1 MILHKNSGYYR
12 AWKGRGMVAG
22 AALAGMMTLV
32 AGGGA
37 ASAQSV
43 VTNARSATAGAGSL
57 SGVRPASR
65 LHTAGRLTAANTFP
79 TKGGILFGGTDQIAN
94 LSSQLGRNLAIIR
107 VYYTIGQSF
116 PSYIDN
122 EHMSEGSTLLV
133 SLDSN
138 GQSYAG
144 ITSGQYDTTINT
156 FLAAVNAAAVKYD
169 LTSVFITF
177 QHEPD
182 NSKHA
187 SLGTPAEFVA
197 AWDHVHQLAAA
208 ADLDWNQGDGGRL
221 MWTLILLHNTYAIGT
236 NADGYWPGAS
246 EVDVVATDGYNSYG
260 CSKTVTSNQTPTEI
274 FSPLLSFAKTNGGMP
289 VIIAEWASY
298 AGNPAAQVTFIQQ
311 MQTYLTNN
319 HKKIKAAD
327 YWDDAGA
334 NCSYKIDSNPASI
347 AALKVL
353 GASADL
359 QGTAHS

>member
-1 MILHKNSGYYR
+1 
-12 AWKGRGMVAG
+12 MVAG

-57 SGVRPASR
+57 SGARPASK

-197 AWDHVHQLAAA
+197 AWDHVHALAAA

-319 HKKIKAAD
+319 HRKIKAAD

-334 NCSYKIDSNPASI
+334 KCSYKIDSNPASI

>member
-12 AWKGRGMVAG
+12 ARKGRGMVAG
-22 AALAGMMTLV
+22 AALAGLMTLV

-43 VTNARSATAGAGSL
+43 VTNTRSATAGAGSL

-65 LHTAGRLTAANTFP
+65 LHTAGRIAAANTFP
-79 TKGGILFGGTDQIAN
+79 TKGGILFGGTDAIAK
-94 LSSQLGRNLAIIR
+94 LSSQLGRNLAIVR
-107 VYYTIGQSF
+107 VYYTIGQTF

-133 SLDSN
+133 SLDS
-138 GQSYAG
+138 
-144 ITSGQYDTTINT
+144 SGQTYAAIASGEYDATINT
-156 FLAAVNAAAVKYD
+156 FLAAVNADAVKYD
-169 LTSVFITF
+169 LTSIFFTF
-177 QHEPD
+177 QHEPE

-187 SLGTPAEFVA
+187 TLGTAAEFVA

-221 MWTLILLHNTYAIGT
+221 VWTLILTHHTYAIGT
-236 NADGYWPGAS
+236 NADGYWPGTS

-260 CSKTVTSNQTPTEI
+260 CSSTVTANQTPTEI
-274 FSPLLSFAKTNGGMP
+274 FSALLSFAKANGGLP

-298 AGNPAAQVTFIQQ
+298 AGNPTAQVKFIKQ
-311 MQTYLTNN
+311 MQTYLTDN

-327 YWDDAGA
+327 YWDDSSGSC
-334 NCSYKIDSNPASI
+334 NYEIDSNPASI